1 MARYTGPKDRLSR
14 REGKELFGR
23 KRPAIERRLKQ
34 PPGQHGAKRTSR
46 ISEYGQQL
54 REKQKIK
61 RMYGLQEKQFKKFY
75 AMAEKEK
82 DVPTGTALLQF
93 LEQRLDNVVFRLGLA
108 RTRPQ
113 ARQFVTHGKVLVD
126 GTNVTSPSYILKPGQ
141 KVSLVPE
148 LFESPY
154 IQEILKEAL
163 FLPEWLEVKEGAG
176 YILRKPG
183 REEIDKDLNEDL
195 VVAFYSR

>member
-75 AMAEKEK
+75 SMAEKEK